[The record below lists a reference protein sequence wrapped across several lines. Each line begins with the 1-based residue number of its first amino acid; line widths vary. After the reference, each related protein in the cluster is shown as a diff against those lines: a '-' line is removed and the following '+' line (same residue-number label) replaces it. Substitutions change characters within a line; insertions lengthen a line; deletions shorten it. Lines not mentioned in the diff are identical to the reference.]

1 MECLWFVF
9 SPLIQCELDR
19 FTKEWNAQ
27 KNKIMNNSLVSG
39 IPDKLCFF
47 PKNLGYE
54 QCGKNATIAEVNE
67 VVKECVSA

>member
-1 MECLWFVF
+1 
-9 SPLIQCELDR
+9 
-19 FTKEWNAQ
+19 
-27 KNKIMNNSLVSG
+27 MNNSLVSG